1 MEFQY
6 DFIVYSKLAGSFSTF
21 GACFFAF
28 YIIMKI
34 LKQVTLT
41 KASRKADKSVSI
53 QFVTDT
59 EQTPEELME
68 MDRMIS
74 TRGILYYSDRGELTQ
89 AEIDELDNV
98 DIELEGKTQSQ
109 RMRSVMYV
117 YWQHCWY
124 SGWLFFY
131 LD

>member
-1 MEFQY
+1 
-6 DFIVYSKLAGSFSTF
+6 
-21 GACFFAF
+21 
-28 YIIMKI
+28 MKI

-109 RMRSVMYV
+109 RMRSVMYI
-117 YWQHCWY
+117 YWQQLGE
-124 SGWLFFY
+124 SGEFKEFY
-131 LD
+131 KKYTEKIIQNIKDKLD

>member
-1 MEFQY
+1 
-6 DFIVYSKLAGSFSTF
+6 
-21 GACFFAF
+21 
-28 YIIMKI
+28 MKI

-109 RMRSVMYV
+109 RMRSVIYV
-117 YWQHCWY
+117 YWQQL
-124 SGWLFFY
+124 GQNGEFKDFY
-131 LD
+131 KSYTEKIIQQIKDKLD